1 MSQSHN
7 TKLFEAL
14 SQEYLIFVISYTSP
28 RWPNPLFLIWYTD
41 TDEDSTDRLLTDQAG
56 NIIATESIPEL
67 ISTLKAQVQL
77 TLPEQFIAWLARIEG
92 LEPSVDISHDT
103 KALVDSI
110 ANKKVDLS
118 TLERLVLWRNMF
130 GDFAYQDGQNSY
142 LLPYHDDPLL
152 KQASDYYYNYD
163 FWPRY
168 TTKSKGQTVR
178 WRRPPLEIDTALLLE
193 KLSATITMF
202 DARINLVKPG

>member
-1 MSQSHN
+1 M
-7 TKLFEAL
+7 
-14 SQEYLIFVISYTSP
+14 IFVISYTSP

-56 NIIATESIPEL
+56 NMIATESIPEL
-67 ISTLKAQVQL
+67 ISTLQVQL
-77 TLPEQFIAWLARIEG
+77 TLPEQFIAWLTRIEG
-92 LEPSVDISHDT
+92 LEPSVAIIYDT
-103 KALVDSI
+103 QALAALI

-118 TLERLVLWRNMF
+118 TLERLVDWRNLF
-130 GDFAYQDGQNSY
+130 GDFAYQDEQNSY

-168 TTKSKGQTVR
+168 NTKSKGQTVR
-178 WRRPPLEIDTALLLE
+178 WRRPPLEIDIALLLE
-193 KLSATITMF
+193 KLLVTIDQF

>member
-7 TKLFEAL
+7 TEPFEAL

-56 NIIATESIPEL
+56 NMIATESIPEL
-67 ISTLKAQVQL
+67 MSTLQVQL
-77 TLPEQFIAWLARIEG
+77 TLPEQFIAWLAKIEG
-92 LEPSVDISHDT
+92 LEPSVAMSYDT
-103 KALVDSI
+103 QALAASI
-110 ANKKVDLS
+110 ANEKVDLS
-118 TLERLVLWRNMF
+118 TLERLVDWRNLF
-130 GDFAYQDGQNSY
+130 GDFAYQDEQNSY
-142 LLPYHDDPLL
+142 LLPYHDDPIL

-178 WRRPPLEIDTALLLE
+178 WRRPPLEIDIALLLE
-193 KLSATITMF
+193 KLLVTIDQF